1 MTAPAAELP
10 SLQALDQLAAG
21 EWREPHSLLGFHR
34 ANDGAR
40 ILLFRPDAERV
51 TVCLGSGEVL
61 AARNI
66 HRPAF
71 YLAQLS
77 PAQAKEVDEA
87 LAKGTRAY
95 LLRVGLTG
103 GAELEVPD
111 PYALSP
117 TLGPTDLH
125 LLAEGTDRYLYRH
138 LGANPR
144 RHQGVDGTAFAV
156 WAPNAAGV
164 RVVGEFTGW
173 ESALLPM
180 RNLGE
185 SGIWE
190 LFVPGVGPGDLYK
203 YWLLHRDGSWA
214 YKFDPVAKAMEVPPR
229 TASVVTDSKFRW
241 SDETWMEKRRSAD
254 PLQQPLGV
262 YEVHLGSWRTVAEDG
277 YRPLTYRE
285 LADQLGDYALDMG
298 FTHVELLPIAEH
310 PFGGSWGYQVS
321 GYFAP
326 TARYGS
332 PDDLR
337 YMIDSLHRRGLGVL
351 LDWVPGHFPRDE
363 FALGNFDGTALYEHS
378 DPRLGVHPDWG
389 TAIFNYGRRE
399 VRNFLVANA
408 LYWFDEFHVDGLR
421 VDAVASMLYL
431 DYSREPGE
439 WLPNRFGGRENLEA
453 IDLLREVNSLVYE
466 SHPGALM
473 IAEESTS
480 WPGVSHPV
488 YTGGLGFGMKWNM
501 GWMHDT
507 LNYFAQDPLYR
518 RYHHNTIT
526 FSLIYAW
533 SENFVL
539 PLSHDEVVH
548 GKGSLLAKMPGDDW
562 RKFANLRALFAYQ
575 WAHPGK
581 KLLFMGSEWGQ
592 RSEWNADQSLDWF
605 LLDHPAHLGM
615 QQLVRD
621 LNKVYSREPALYEVD
636 FASHGFRWI
645 DASNSEANV
654 IAFLR
659 YSADG
664 SRHLACL
671 CNLSPVPRHGYQ
683 IGLPEAGPYL
693 EVLNTDSEFY
703 GGSNLGSLGE
713 IAVVPM
719 PWNGLPHSASV
730 TLPPLATVWLVP
742 RDQHGKRVP

>member
-1 MTAPAAELP
+1 LP
-10 SLQALDQLAAG
+10 SVEALDQLAGG

-34 ANDGAR
+34 SEQTAW
-40 ILLFRPDAERV
+40 ILAFRPDAEQVKVRL
-51 TVCLGSGEVL
+51 TSGEV
-61 AARNI
+61 AAVRNM

-71 YLAQLS
+71 HLAQLS
-77 PAQAKEVDEA
+77 SAQAEEVEAA
-87 LAKGTRAY
+87 LAGATQAY
-95 LLRVGLTG
+95 RLQMTLPG
-103 GAELEVPD
+103 GAELELSD

-117 TLGPTDLH
+117 TLGPTDVH

-144 RHQGVDGTAFAV
+144 RHQGVEGTAFAV

-173 ESALLPM
+173 ESSLLPM
-180 RNLGE
+180 RNLAE

-203 YWLLHRDGSWA
+203 FWIRHRDGSWA

-229 TASVVTDSKFRW
+229 TASVVTDSHYDW
-241 SDETWMEKRRSAD
+241 SDQDWLDRRRERD
-254 PLQQPLGV
+254 PLQRPLAV
-262 YEVHLGSWRTVAEDG
+262 YEVHLGSWRTVADEDN
-277 YRPLTYRE
+277 RPLSYRE
-285 LADQLGDYALDMG
+285 LAHQLADYALDMG

-326 TARYGS
+326 TSRYGS
-332 PDDLR
+332 PDELR
-337 YMIDSLHRRGLGVL
+337 YMIDTFHQRGLGVI
-351 LDWVPGHFPRDE
+351 LDWVPGHFPQDE
-363 FALGNFDGTALYEHS
+363 FALGHFDGTALYEHS

-431 DYSREPGE
+431 DYSRNPGE
-439 WLPNRFGGRENLEA
+439 WLPNRYGGRENLDAVE
-453 IDLLREVNSLVYE
+453 LLREVNSQVYE

-507 LNYFAQDPLYR
+507 LEYFAQDPIYR

-533 SENFVL
+533 TENFVL

-562 RKFANLRALFAYQ
+562 RKAANLRALFAYQ

-592 RSEWNADQSLDWF
+592 RSEWNADRCLDWF
-605 LLDHPAHLGM
+605 LLEYPSHRGL
-615 QQLVRD
+615 QQLVHD
-621 LNKVYSREPALYEVD
+621 LNSTYASEPALYQVD
-636 FASHGFRWI
+636 FAPAGFQWI

-654 IAFLR
+654 IAFVR
-659 YSADG
+659 YSADR
-664 SRHLACL
+664 SRHLVCL

-683 IGLPEAGPYL
+683 IGLPGDGSYL
-693 EVLNTDSEFY
+693 EALNTDSQFY
-703 GGSNLGSLGE
+703 GGSNLGNFGE
-713 IAVVPM
+713 IHVAAV
-719 PWNGLPHSASV
+719 PWHGLPNSAAV
-730 TLPPLATVWLVP
+730 TLPPLATVWLAP
-742 RDQHGKRVP
+742 KDQNRVPVP

>member
-1 MTAPAAELP
+1 
-10 SLQALDQLAAG
+10 
-21 EWREPHSLLGFHR
+21 
-34 ANDGAR
+34 
-40 ILLFRPDAERV
+40 
-51 TVCLGSGEVL
+51 
-61 AARNI
+61 
-66 HRPAF
+66 
-71 YLAQLS
+71 
-77 PAQAKEVDEA
+77 
-87 LAKGTRAY
+87 
-95 LLRVGLTG
+95 
-103 GAELEVPD
+103 
-111 PYALSP
+111 
-117 TLGPTDLH
+117 
-125 LLAEGTDRYLYRH
+125 
-138 LGANPR
+138 
-144 RHQGVDGTAFAV
+144 
-156 WAPNAAGV
+156 
-164 RVVGEFTGW
+164 
-173 ESALLPM
+173 
-180 RNLGE
+180 
-185 SGIWE
+185 
-190 LFVPGVGPGDLYK
+190 
-203 YWLLHRDGSWA
+203 
-214 YKFDPVAKAMEVPPR
+214 
-229 TASVVTDSKFRW
+229 
-241 SDETWMEKRRSAD
+241 
-254 PLQQPLGV
+254 
-262 YEVHLGSWRTVAEDG
+262 
-277 YRPLTYRE
+277 
-285 LADQLGDYALDMG
+285 
-298 FTHVELLPIAEH
+298 
-310 PFGGSWGYQVS
+310 
-321 GYFAP
+321 
-326 TARYGS
+326 
-332 PDDLR
+332 
-337 YMIDSLHRRGLGVL
+337 MIDSLHRRGLGVL

-431 DYSREPGE
+431 DYSRKPGE
-439 WLPNRFGGRENLEA
+439 WLPNRFGGRENLDA

-507 LNYFAQDPLYR
+507 LNYFAQDPIYR

-533 SENFVL
+533 TENFLL

-592 RSEWNADQSLDWF
+592 RAEWNADQSLDWF
-605 LLDHPAHLGM
+605 LLDHPAHRGL

-621 LNKVYSREPALYEVD
+621 LNKVYNREPALYEVD
-636 FASHGFRWI
+636 FAPHGFRWI
-645 DASNSEANV
+645 DASNAEANV

-683 IGLPEAGPYL
+683 IGLPGSGPYL

-713 IAVVPM
+713 IHVVPV
-719 PWNGLPHSASV
+719 PWHGLPNSAAV

-742 RDQHGKRVP
+742 QDQHGSPLP

>member
-1 MTAPAAELP
+1 MAQHPPRRDHARTSGGCHLTTPAAELP

-34 ANDGAR
+34 APNAAW

-51 TVCLGSGEVL
+51 TICLGSGEVL
-61 AARNI
+61 AARNV

-77 PAQAKEVDEA
+77 SAQTDEVEEA

-95 LLRVGLTG
+95 LLRVGLAS
-103 GAELEVPD
+103 GAELEVSD

-117 TLGPTDLH
+117 TLGPTELH

-185 SGIWE
+185 SGFWE

-203 YWLLHRDGSWA
+203 YWLLHRDGNWA
-214 YKFDPVAKAMEVPPR
+214 YKFDPVGKAMEVPPR
-229 TASVVTDSKFRW
+229 TASVVTDSKFSW
-241 SDETWMEKRRSAD
+241 SDETWMEKRRIAD
-254 PLQQPLGV
+254 PLQQPLGM
-262 YEVHLGSWRTVAEDG
+262 YEVHLGSWRTVADDG

-431 DYSREPGE
+431 DYSRKPGE
-439 WLPNRFGGRENLEA
+439 WLPNRFGGRENL
-453 IDLLREVNSLVYE
+453 
-466 SHPGALM
+466 
-473 IAEESTS
+473 
-480 WPGVSHPV
+480 
-488 YTGGLGFGMKWNM
+488 
-501 GWMHDT
+501 
-507 LNYFAQDPLYR
+507 
-518 RYHHNTIT
+518 
-526 FSLIYAW
+526 
-533 SENFVL
+533 
-539 PLSHDEVVH
+539 
-548 GKGSLLAKMPGDDW
+548 
-562 RKFANLRALFAYQ
+562 
-575 WAHPGK
+575 
-581 KLLFMGSEWGQ
+581 
-592 RSEWNADQSLDWF
+592 
-605 LLDHPAHLGM
+605 
-615 QQLVRD
+615 
-621 LNKVYSREPALYEVD
+621 
-636 FASHGFRWI
+636 
-645 DASNSEANV
+645 
-654 IAFLR
+654 
-659 YSADG
+659 
-664 SRHLACL
+664 
-671 CNLSPVPRHGYQ
+671 
-683 IGLPEAGPYL
+683 
-693 EVLNTDSEFY
+693 
-703 GGSNLGSLGE
+703 
-713 IAVVPM
+713 
-719 PWNGLPHSASV
+719 
-730 TLPPLATVWLVP
+730 
-742 RDQHGKRVP
+742 